1 MRALELWPCQHILA
15 SKGPMKPTAIKNALI
30 GTYGNVVRNHTLQ
43 MAAALAYYFVLS
55 LFPALIFL
63 SAVVAYLPVPNLFNQ
78 ALALLARF
86 LPADAMGL
94 VQRVLADVISPNKGT
109 FLSLGIL
116 GTLWAASGGFAAM
129 IEALNVAYDVRDDRP
144 FWKTRPLA
152 VGLAFLT
159 GALLLVALSVM
170 VVGPRFGEWLAGK
183 VHLSGLFV
191 LLWPFIHWTIAIGFT
206 ILAVEVLYF
215 LAPNV
220 KQRLRATLP
229 GAVIAVSC
237 WIALSYLLGIYFR
250 HFGNFNKTYGTL
262 GAAIALMIWLYWTGF
277 AMLVGAEL
285 NEELAK
291 ISKEGKL
298 QEKHEPPSITKI
310 DFAA

>member
-1 MRALELWPCQHILA
+1 MRALEPWPCQDVLT
-15 SKGPMKPTAIKNALI
+15 SKGPMRPTAIKNALI

-129 IEALNVAYDVRDDRP
+129 IEALNIAYEVRDDRP

-159 GALLLVALSVM
+159 GALLLIALSVM

-191 LLWPFIHWTIAIGFT
+191 LLWPYIHWTVAVGFT
-206 ILAVEVLYF
+206 ILAVEALYF

-220 KQRLRATLP
+220 KQRFRATLP
-229 GAVIAVSC
+229 GAVIAVGC
-237 WIALSYLLGIYFR
+237 WLALSYLLGLYFR

-298 QEKHEPPSITKI
+298 PEKHEPPSITKI
-310 DFAA
+310 DPAA